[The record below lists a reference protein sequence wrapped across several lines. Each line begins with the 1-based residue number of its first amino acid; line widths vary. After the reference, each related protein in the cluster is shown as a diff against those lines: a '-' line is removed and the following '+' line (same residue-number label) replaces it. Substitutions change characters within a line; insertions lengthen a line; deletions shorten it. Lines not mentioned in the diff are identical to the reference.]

1 MDQFLITL
9 IGGISDG
16 AIYGLV
22 GLGLVIIFR
31 STDVMNF
38 AIASMALLATYV
50 ALELHVHGL
59 VLVLAL
65 LAGVVLASL
74 LGVGIREV
82 LIRPLGE
89 GRLFAALV
97 VAMGISIILENLVLN
112 LWGAQP
118 RSFPTLING
127 TVRIG
132 SWRLQDQRL
141 LAILVACIAMAAV
154 AYLFTRTPLGAAMRA
169 VAESPATARVLG
181 IDAQKIARI
190 AWSLGLALAAV
201 GILLFAPQVGL
212 APTAMEV
219 VLFRAFAGIFL
230 GGLTSM
236 TGAVVGGLII
246 GVLDN
251 MGALYVS
258 ASFRDTFV
266 FAIAV
271 LVLLIR
277 PQGLFGRPVF
287 QRV

>member
-50 ALELHVHGL
+50 ALELHMHGL

-65 LAGVVLASL
+65 VAGVVLSSL
-74 LGVGIREV
+74 LGVGVREV

-112 LWGAQP
+112 TWGAQP

-127 TVRIG
+127 TVQIG

-141 LAILVACIAMAAV
+141 LAILVACVAMAAV
-154 AYLFTRTPLGAAMRA
+154 AYLFSRTALGAAMRA
-169 VAESPATARVLG
+169 VAESPTTARVLG
-181 IDAQKIARI
+181 INAQKIARI
-190 AWSLGLALAAV
+190 AWALGLGLASV
-201 GILLFAPQVGL
+201 GVLLFAPQVGL

-266 FAIAV
+266 FAVAV

>member
-38 AIASMALLATYV
+38 AIAAMALMAAYV
-50 ALELHVHGL
+50 ALELDVHGL
-59 VLVLAL
+59 ALGLAL
-65 LAGVVLASL
+65 LVAVIGASL
-74 LGVGIREV
+74 LGVGVREA

-97 VAMGISIILENLVLN
+97 VTMGVSIIMENLFIN

-118 RSFPTLING
+118 RAFPALVGG
-127 TVRIG
+127 TVSIG
-132 SWRLQDQRL
+132 PWRLQDQRL
-141 LAILVACIAMAAV
+141 LAIVVACVAMGAV

-169 VAESPATARVLG
+169 VAESPATSEVLG
-181 IDAQKIARI
+181 VNAQKIARI
-190 AWSLGLALAAV
+190 AWALGLGLASV
-201 GILLFAPQVGL
+201 GVLLFAPQVGL

-236 TGAVVGGLII
+236 IGAVVGGLII

-251 MGALYVS
+251 VGAVYVS
-258 ASFRDTFV
+258 AGFRDTFV

>member
-190 AWSLGLALAAV
+190 AWSLGLALASV